1 MWNWEHNWWAALGIY
16 ANQTSPVIVKSSRT
30 LVWSSKVEAGQ
41 WMLAAAGRMMEA
53 TDYLHAKLHQYTS
66 LLDDTVS
73 TVQYSTVQYS
83 TVQYTSLLDDTVSTG
98 LIIYCNHRFNCTNK
112 SFQNDIK
119 KDPQEIICFCVT
131 LNIIITRCTSLFDIA
146 LHFCNI
152 LPTNFCKQSFA
163 K

>member
-1 MWNWEHNWWAALGIY
+1 M
-16 ANQTSPVIVKSSRT
+16 
-30 LVWSSKVEAGQ
+30 EAGQ
-41 WMLAAAGRMMEA
+41 WMLAAAAGRMMEA
-53 TDYLHAKLHQYTS
+53 TDYIHAKLHQYSS

-73 TVQYSTVQYS
+73 R
-83 TVQYTSLLDDTVSTG
+83 G
-98 LIIYCNHRFNCTNK
+98 LIIYCNHCFNCLNK

-152 LPTNFCKQSFA
+152 LPTNFYKQIFA

>member
-16 ANQTSPVIVKSSRT
+16 ANQTSQWFQASMPFSVIVKSSQT

-41 WMLAAAGRMMEA
+41 WMLAAATARMMEA

-73 TVQYSTVQYS
+73 T
-83 TVQYTSLLDDTVSTG
+83 G
-98 LIIYCNHRFNCTNK
+98 LIIYCNHRFNCLNK

>member
-1 MWNWEHNWWAALGIY
+1 MLTKRPIDGYDLYVGVPISRFKAVIGNLREPSFEALRWRLGSGCSQQPPAGWWRPRT
-16 ANQTSPVIVKSSRT
+16 TSTPSCTSTPACSTTRWADSR
-30 LVWSSKVEAGQ
+30 
-41 WMLAAAGRMMEA
+41 
-53 TDYLHAKLHQYTS
+53 
-66 LLDDTVS
+66 
-73 TVQYSTVQYS
+73 
-83 TVQYTSLLDDTVSTG
+83 G
-98 LIIYCNHRFNCTNK
+98 LIIYCNHCFNCLNK

-152 LPTNFCKQSFA
+152 LPTNFYKQSFA

>member
-1 MWNWEHNWWAALGIY
+1 MLTKPFVDLYVSGTISRFNA
-16 ANQTSPVIVKSSRT
+16 VILKSSRT
-30 LVWSSKVEAGQ
+30 FIWSSKVEAGQ
-41 WMLAAAGRMMEA
+41 WMLAAAAGRMMEA
-53 TDYLHAKLHQYTS
+53 TDYIHAKLHQYSS

-73 TVQYSTVQYS
+73 G
-83 TVQYTSLLDDTVSTG
+83 G
-98 LIIYCNHRFNCTNK
+98 LIIYCNHRFNCLNK

-152 LPTNFCKQSFA
+152 LPTNFYKQIFA

>member
-1 MWNWEHNWWAALGIY
+1 MPF
-16 ANQTSPVIVKSSRT
+16 SVIVKTSRT
-30 LVWSSKVEAGQ
+30 LVWSSKVEAGE
-41 WMLAAAGRMMEA
+41 WMLAAAARMMEA
-53 TDYLHAKLHQYTS
+53 TDYLHAKLH
-66 LLDDTVS
+66 
-73 TVQYSTVQYS
+73 
-83 TVQYTSLLDDTVSTG
+83 QYTSLLDDTVSTG

>member
-1 MWNWEHNWWAALGIY
+1 MIFSVTISCFEA
-16 ANQTSPVIVKSSRT
+16 VIVKSSGT
-30 LVWSSKVEAGQ
+30 FIWSCKVEAGQ
-41 WMLAAAGRMMEA
+41 WMLAAAAGRMMEA
-53 TDYLHAKLHQYTS
+53 TDYIHAKLHQYTS

-73 TVQYSTVQYS
+73 R
-83 TVQYTSLLDDTVSTG
+83 G
-98 LIIYCNHRFNCTNK
+98 LIIYCNHCFNCLNK

-152 LPTNFCKQSFA
+152 LPTNFYKQSFA
-163 K
+163 KKKTYPYILK